1 MKKIIFILSIG
12 LLIVLSLSSKAQS
25 SADSTHLSPYVFCE
39 LIGSSDINT
48 KTKVVVD
55 FGLDHPN
62 RKEKRLVD
70 EQTGKIKVFNSMIDA
85 LNFMS
90 IKGWEFVQA
99 YVTMDGKDSI
109 THWLLKK
116 KASSTE
122 N

>member
-1 MKKIIFILSIG
+1 MKK
-12 LLIVLSLSSKAQS
+12 LLFLLGFLGISLISLNTKAQS
-25 SADSTHLSPYVFCE
+25 NTDSLALKPYVFCE
-39 LIGSSDINT
+39 LIGSSDLNT

-62 RKEKRLVD
+62 RKEKRLLD
-70 EQTGKIKVFNSMIDA
+70 EQTGKIKVFNSMIDT

-90 IKGWEFVQA
+90 AKGWEFVQA
-99 YVTMDGKDSI
+99 YVTIDGKDSI

-116 KASSTE
+116 KASPQD

>member
-1 MKKIIFILSIG
+1 MKKFLFFWSF
-12 LLIVLSLSSKAQS
+12 LLISFISLPTKAQS
-25 SADSTHLSPYVFCE
+25 ATDTSSHKPYVFSE
-39 LIGSSDINT
+39 LIGSSSLNT
-48 KTKVVVD
+48 KTRVVVD
-55 FGLDHPN
+55 FGLEHPN

-90 IKGWEFVQA
+90 AKGWEFVQA
-99 YVTMDGKDSI
+99 YVTIDGKDSS

-116 KASSTE
+116 KSSTPE